1 MCHVDAYA
9 TLNAFLGNCT
19 ATRHHVSENS
29 QIIHVSTSYVQP
41 IHLAV
46 IYIQHALESRIVVHK
61 IYMCIIIHV
70 QGCSQ
75 QYLHAYYII
84 TIFTCI
90 LYYTQSLYS

>member
-1 MCHVDAYA
+1 MIYMLQHTCVTVSLAITCQICTCINPFYMCHVDAYA

-46 IYIQHALESRIVVHK
+46 IYIQHTLESHIVVHK
-61 IYMCIIIHV
+61 N
-70 QGCSQ
+70 
-75 QYLHAYYII
+75 
-84 TIFTCI
+84 
-90 LYYTQSLYS
+90 

>member
-46 IYIQHALESRIVVHK
+46 IYIQHTLESHIVVHK
-61 IYMCIIIHV
+61 ILLYMYKGVLNNIYMHII
-70 QGCSQ
+70 
-75 QYLHAYYII
+75 L
-84 TIFTCI
+84 
-90 LYYTQSLYS
+90 